1 MPSVVLPVRP
11 EGLILIVHVNHSR
24 PKLDALKA
32 AGQPMPN
39 WETTEFLVDTG
50 ASHTMMCKSIAAKLT
65 LSASG
70 LTPVHTASSGGTPVM
85 CNTYDIAMY
94 IPGMSGAVAGHFV
107 EAIPVTESD
116 FTPQNFKGL
125 LGRDVLKNCVLT
137 YIGHTDEF
145 VLSY

>member
-11 EGLILIVHVNHSR
+11 EGLILIVQINHSR

-32 AGQPMPN
+32 ASQPVPK
-39 WETTEFLVDTG
+39 WEATQFLVDTG
-50 ASHTMMCKSIAAKLT
+50 ASHTMMCKSLATSLALEAK
-65 LSASG
+65 G
-70 LTPVHTASSGGTPVM
+70 LTPIHTASSGGTPVM
-85 CNTYDIAMY
+85 CSTYDIAMY

-116 FTPQNFKGL
+116 FSAQSFKGL